1 MTFVSDLAQRENYI
15 SVLKMTMNT
24 GSFRLLRCMGLLGLL
39 LALGVPLHGAPKV
52 DLSAYDSTSEIRIE
66 KGGDLINVRWLGSR
80 GIYCELV
87 LSLLDGTA
95 LVKSVGTMAD
105 ALNPVEIILRDFNPV
120 TLLTVGER
128 DLSKRAGWVIFFD
141 KVHTRPSKTSLASLE
156 LETVQVS
163 SSAKRAVVELSEL
176 TVGSFSGV
184 LRFTFVSGSSLVR
197 VDSVI
202 ATQEDARAIVYDAG
216 IGAADPSWSE
226 AVWMD
231 SADRMTRSGTGT
243 GLDASPQSVRF
254 RTVLAEGEKGSV
266 ALFPPPHQFFY
277 PLDFADNFGFVWS
290 GSGYRDLVDEVS
302 LGVRQPLDG
311 DRRYVPWFNA
321 PPRSEQRL
329 GVYWYLTPS
338 KGEDAISEV
347 ARYTRNDH
355 YAALPGH
362 SRFTSH
368 YHVEHTLDLLKRQKE
383 ESSSSVPEGLEEPG
397 FVRAFKRIGAD
408 IVHLAEFHKGKTPR
422 LETQERLRQLD
433 LMHEECER
441 LSDDSFL
448 LLPGEEP
455 NVHLGGHWLSF
466 FPKPVHWVL
475 NRPDGV
481 PFVEEMEG
489 GRKVYHVGS
498 KADVLE
504 LMKREQGL
512 MWTAHA
518 RIKSS
523 TGFPDLYREQSF
535 FKSDRFLGA
544 AWKAMPADLSW
555 NRLGKRVLRLMDD
568 MANWGER
575 KYVLGEVDV
584 FKVEPDYELYGHM
597 NMNYLRLD
605 RVPSFSEG
613 WGSVLDAIRGGRF
626 FVTTGEV
633 LIPRF
638 AVSGKES
645 GETVKLG
652 STTAQEV
659 EFEINWTFPL
669 AFAEIISGDGNQ
681 VFRES
686 MDLSDRTEFGKERFT
701 RSLDLR
707 GKRWVRLEV
716 WDSAA
721 NGAFTQ
727 PVWLEK

>member
-1 MTFVSDLAQRENYI
+1 
-15 SVLKMTMNT
+15 
-24 GSFRLLRCMGLLGLL
+24 
-39 LALGVPLHGAPKV
+39 
-52 DLSAYDSTSEIRIE
+52 
-66 KGGDLINVRWLGSR
+66 
-80 GIYCELV
+80 
-87 LSLLDGTA
+87 
-95 LVKSVGTMAD
+95 
-105 ALNPVEIILRDFNPV
+105 
-120 TLLTVGER
+120 
-128 DLSKRAGWVIFFD
+128 
-141 KVHTRPSKTSLASLE
+141 
-156 LETVQVS
+156 
-163 SSAKRAVVELSEL
+163 
-176 TVGSFSGV
+176 
-184 LRFTFVSGSSLVR
+184 
-197 VDSVI
+197 
-202 ATQEDARAIVYDAG
+202 
-216 IGAADPSWSE
+216 
-226 AVWMD
+226 
-231 SADRMTRSGTGT
+231 
-243 GLDASPQSVRF
+243 
-254 RTVLAEGEKGSV
+254 
-266 ALFPPPHQFFY
+266 
-277 PLDFADNFGFVWS
+277 
-290 GSGYRDLVDEVS
+290 
-302 LGVRQPLDG
+302 
-311 DRRYVPWFNA
+311 
-321 PPRSEQRL
+321 
-329 GVYWYLTPS
+329 
-338 KGEDAISEV
+338 
-347 ARYTRNDH
+347 
-355 YAALPGH
+355 
-362 SRFTSH
+362 
-368 YHVEHTLDLLKRQKE
+368 VEHTPDLLKRQKE

-555 NRLGKRVLRLMDD
+555 NRLGKRVLGLMDD

-597 NMNYLRLD
+597 NMNYLRMD

-638 AVSGKES
+638 AISGKES

-686 MDLSDRTEFGKERFT
+686 MDLSDRTEFGKEGFT

>member
-1 MTFVSDLAQRENYI
+1 
-15 SVLKMTMNT
+15 
-24 GSFRLLRCMGLLGLL
+24 MGLLGLL

-95 LVKSVGTMAD
+95 LVKSVGTMAE
-105 ALNPVEIILRDFNPV
+105 ALNPAEIILRDFNPV

-163 SSAKRAVVELSEL
+163 SSAKRAVVELSQL

-290 GSGYRDLVDEVS
+290 GSGYRGLVDEVS

-368 YHVEHTLDLLKRQKE
+368 YHVEHTPDLLKRQKE
-383 ESSSSVPEGLEEPG
+383 ESSSSVPESLEEPG

-408 IVHLAEFHKGKTPR
+408 IVHLAEFHKGRTPR
-422 LETQERLRQLD
+422 VQTQERLRQLD

-555 NRLGKRVLRLMDD
+555 NRLGKRVLGLMDD

-597 NMNYLRLD
+597 NMNYLRMD

-638 AVSGKES
+638 AISGKES

-686 MDLSDRTEFGKERFT
+686 MDLSDRTEFGKEGFT

>member
-1 MTFVSDLAQRENYI
+1 
-15 SVLKMTMNT
+15 MNA
-24 GSFRLLRCMGLLGLL
+24 RLYRLIHCSIFLGLFL
-39 LALGVPLHGAPKV
+39 DLGSPLQGAFKV
-52 DLSAYDSTSEIRIE
+52 DLSAYYSESEIRIE
-66 KGGDLINVRWLGSR
+66 RGGDLINIRWLGSQ

-105 ALNPVEIILRDFNPV
+105 ALNPAEIILRDFNPV

-141 KVHTRPSKTSLASLE
+141 KVHTRASKTSLASLE
-156 LETVQVS
+156 LEVVQVS
-163 SSAKRAVVELSEL
+163 SSAKRAVVELSRL
-176 TVGSFSGV
+176 TAGSFSGV

-197 VDSVI
+197 VDSVLS
-202 ATQEDARAIVYDAG
+202 TQEDARAIVYDAG
-216 IGAADPSWSE
+216 IGAVDPSWSQ

-231 SADRMTRSGTGT
+231 SADRMARSGTGSE
-243 GLDASPQSVRF
+243 LEASTPSVRF

-321 PPRSEQRL
+321 PPKSEQRL

-338 KGEDAISEV
+338 KGKDALNEV

-355 YAALPGH
+355 YEALPEH
-362 SRFTSH
+362 RRFTSH
-368 YHVEHTLDLLKRQKE
+368 YHVEHTLNYLKRQEKE
-383 ESSSSVPEGLEEPG
+383 SISSVPGGLEDPG

-408 IVHLAEFHKGKTPR
+408 IVHLAEFHNGRTPR
-422 LETQERLRQLD
+422 LEIQERLRKLD

-518 RIKSS
+518 RIKGS
-523 TGFPDLYREQSF
+523 TGYPDLYREEPF
-535 FKSDRFLGA
+535 FFSDRFLGA

-555 NRLGKRVLRLMDD
+555 NRLGKRVLGLMDD

-584 FKVEPDYELYGHM
+584 FRVEPDYELYGHM

-605 RVPSFSEG
+605 RVPSFGEG

-638 AVSGKES
+638 AISGKES

-652 STTAQEV
+652 STTTRDV
-659 EFEINWTFPL
+659 EFELNWTFPL

-686 MDLSDRTEFGKERFT
+686 MDLRDRTEFGKERFT

-707 GKRWVRLEV
+707 GKQWVRLEV

>member
-1 MTFVSDLAQRENYI
+1 
-15 SVLKMTMNT
+15 MNVGT
-24 GSFRLLRCMGLLGLL
+24 IRLLHCLTFLGSLLFFG
-39 LALGVPLHGAPKV
+39 APVQGAPKV
-52 DLSAYDSTSEIRIE
+52 DLSAYNSASEIRIE
-66 KGGDLINVRWLGSR
+66 KGGDLLNVRWLGSR

-87 LSLLDGTA
+87 LSLVDGTA
-95 LVKSVGTMAD
+95 LVKSVGTMVD
-105 ALNPVEIILRDFNPV
+105 ALNPAEIILRDFNPI

-156 LETVQVS
+156 LETVRVS
-163 SSAKRAVVELSEL
+163 STSTRAVVELSQL
-176 TVGSFSGV
+176 TAGSFSGV
-184 LRFTFVSGSSLVR
+184 LRFTFVSRSSLVR

-202 ATQEDARAIVYDAG
+202 STQEDARAIVYDAG
-216 IGAADPSWSE
+216 IGAANPSWSE

-231 SADRMTRSGTGT
+231 STDRLTRSGTGSD
-243 GLDASPQSVRF
+243 LDASTHSVRF
-254 RTVLAEGEKGSV
+254 RTVLAEGEKGAV

-290 GSGYRDLVDEVS
+290 GRGYRKLVDEVS

-321 PPRSEQRL
+321 PPESEQHL

-338 KGEDAISEV
+338 KGEDAINEV

-355 YAALPGH
+355 YEALPGH
-362 SRFTSH
+362 RRFTSH
-368 YHVEHTLDLLKRQKE
+368 YHVEHTLDYLKRQNE
-383 ESSSSVPEGLEEPG
+383 ESSSNVPEGLEEPG

-408 IVHLAEFHKGKTPR
+408 IVHLAEFHNGRTPR
-422 LETQERLRQLD
+422 LKTQERLSQLD
-433 LMHEECER
+433 LMHKECER

-481 PFVEEMEG
+481 PFVEEKED

-504 LMKREQGL
+504 LMSREQGL

-523 TGFPDLYREQSF
+523 TGFPDLYRDQPF

-555 NRLGKRVLRLMDD
+555 NRLGMRVLGLMDD

-584 FKVEPDYELYGHM
+584 FKVEPNYELYGHM
-597 NMNYLRLD
+597 NMNYLRID
-605 RVPSFSEG
+605 RVPSFGEG
-613 WGSVLDAIRGGRF
+613 WGSVLDAIRMGRF

-633 LIPRF
+633 LIPSF
-638 AVSGKES
+638 TVSGSES
-645 GETVKLG
+645 GGTVKLG
-652 STTAQEV
+652 STTTREL
-659 EFEINWTFPL
+659 EFELNWTFPL

-686 MDLSDRTEFGKERFT
+686 VDLRNRSEFGRERFT
-701 RSLDLR
+701 RSLNLR